1 MADKAKAARKQLH
14 NIANGIKNAAKGY
27 AAAIDESVKKLNE
40 EKVIAGF
47 IEYKTVAHDYIQKGI
62 IDMDPYDV
70 MDESKTETKLG
81 NVADS
86 IFTSYKETIMN
97 TVNVKNYKSQEVLDA
112 EMKEIEKLDESS
124 IHLLHSAVIRANIEL
139 DTNNTEENK
148 VRLYVEVRKYIRAI
162 AHFGLSDI
170 TGISIAQCNMP
181 AVNEAAKDIL
191 SELKMNVSTHE
202 EAEAIVESVKGTID
216 KTPDAVKKGWTG
228 SIMVGLTK
236 VGGLLWDFA
245 KGAVFYVYNGIKKV
259 IGSIIKVSA
268 LALSCIID
276 LLDAATTKDFGA
288 SGAKGIIRKGMMAM
302 TAEEDSAA

>member
-27 AAAIDESVKKLNE
+27 AAAIDQSVKKLNE

-62 IDMDPYDV
+62 IDTDPYDV
-70 MDESKTETKLG
+70 MDESKPETKLG

-86 IFTSYKETIMN
+86 IFKSYKETIMN
-97 TVNVKNYKSQEVLDA
+97 TVNAQNYKSQEVLDA

-124 IHLLHSAVIRANIEL
+124 IHLLHSAVIGANIEL
-139 DTNNTEENK
+139 DKNNTEENK

-216 KTPDAVKKGWTG
+216 KTPDAVKKGWSG

-245 KGAVFYVYNGIKKV
+245 KGVVCYVYNGVKKV

-288 SGAKGIIRKGMMAM
+288 SGAKGIIRKGMVAM
-302 TAEEDSAA
+302 TEEDVKA

>member
-14 NIANGIKNAAKGY
+14 NIANGIKNSAKGY
-27 AAAIDESVKKLNE
+27 AAAIDQSVKKLNE

-62 IDMDPYDV
+62 IDTDPYDV
-70 MDESKTETKLG
+70 MDESKPETKLG

-86 IFTSYKETIMN
+86 IFTNYKETIMN

>member
-27 AAAIDESVKKLNE
+27 AAAIDQSVKKLNE

-62 IDMDPYDV
+62 IDKDPYDV
-70 MDESKTETKLG
+70 MDETETKLG

-86 IFTSYKETIMN
+86 IFTNYKETIMN
-97 TVNVKNYKSQEVLDA
+97 TVNAKNYKSQEVLDA

>member
-27 AAAIDESVKKLNE
+27 AAAIDQSVKKLNE

-62 IDMDPYDV
+62 IDKDPYDV

-86 IFTSYKETIMN
+86 IFTNYKETIMK
-97 TVNVKNYKSQEVLDA
+97 TVNAQNYKSQEVLDA

-302 TAEEDSAA
+302 TAEEDAKA

>member
-27 AAAIDESVKKLNE
+27 AAAIDQSVKKLNE

-62 IDMDPYDV
+62 IDTDPYDV
-70 MDESKTETKLG
+70 MDESKPETKLG

-86 IFTSYKETIMN
+86 IFTNYKETIMN
-97 TVNVKNYKSQEVLDA
+97 TVNAKNYKSQEVLDA

-139 DTNNTEENK
+139 NTNNTEENK

-245 KGAVFYVYNGIKKV
+245 KGVVCYVYNGIKKV

-288 SGAKGIIRKGMMAM
+288 SGAKGIIRKGMVAM
-302 TAEEDSAA
+302 TEEDAKA

>member
-27 AAAIDESVKKLNE
+27 AAAIDQSVKKLNE

-62 IDMDPYDV
+62 IDTDPYDV
-70 MDESKTETKLG
+70 MDESKPETKLG

-86 IFTSYKETIMN
+86 IFTNYKETIMN
-97 TVNVKNYKSQEVLDA
+97 TVNAKNYKSQEVLDA

-236 VGGLLWDFA
+236 VGGLLWNFA
-245 KGAVFYVYNGIKKV
+245 KGAVFYVYNGVKKV

-268 LALSCIID
+268 LTLSCIID

>member
-27 AAAIDESVKKLNE
+27 AAAIDQSVKKLNE

-62 IDMDPYDV
+62 IDTDPYDV
-70 MDESKTETKLG
+70 MDESKPETKLG

-86 IFTSYKETIMN
+86 IFKSHKETIMN
-97 TVNVKNYKSQEVLDA
+97 TVNAQNYKSQEVLDA

-124 IHLLHSAVIRANIEL
+124 IHLLHSAVISANIEL
-139 DTNNTEENK
+139 DKNNNEDNK

-216 KTPDAVKKGWTG
+216 KTPDAVKKGWSD

-245 KGAVFYVYNGIKKV
+245 KGVVCYVYNGIKKV

-288 SGAKGIIRKGMMAM
+288 SGAKGIIRKGMVAM
-302 TAEEDSAA
+302 TEEDAKA

>member
-27 AAAIDESVKKLNE
+27 AAAIDQSVKKLNE

-62 IDMDPYDV
+62 IDTDPYDV
-70 MDESKTETKLG
+70 MDESKPETKLG

-86 IFTSYKETIMN
+86 IFTNYKETIMK
-97 TVNVKNYKSQEVLDA
+97 TVNAQNYKSQEVLDA

>member
-27 AAAIDESVKKLNE
+27 AAAIDQSVKKLNE

-47 IEYKTVAHDYIQKGI
+47 IEYKTAAHDYIQKGI
-62 IDMDPYDV
+62 IDTDPYDV
-70 MDESKTETKLG
+70 MDESKPETKLG

-86 IFTSYKETIMN
+86 IFKSYKETIMN
-97 TVNVKNYKSQEVLDA
+97 TVNAQNYKSQEVLDA

-124 IHLLHSAVIRANIEL
+124 IHLLHSAVISANIEL
-139 DTNNTEENK
+139 DKNNNEENK

-245 KGAVFYVYNGIKKV
+245 KGVVCYVYNGVKKV

-288 SGAKGIIRKGMMAM
+288 SGAKGIIRKGMVAM
-302 TAEEDSAA
+302 TEEDAKA

>member
-27 AAAIDESVKKLNE
+27 AAAIDQSVKKLNE

-47 IEYKTVAHDYIQKGI
+47 VEYKTAAHDYIQKGI
-62 IDMDPYDV
+62 IDTDPYDV
-70 MDESKTETKLG
+70 MDESKPETKLG

-86 IFTSYKETIMN
+86 IFKSYKETIMN

-139 DTNNTEENK
+139 DKNNTEDNK

-202 EAEAIVESVKGTID
+202 EAEAIIESVKGTID

-245 KGAVFYVYNGIKKV
+245 KGVVCYVYNGVKKV

-288 SGAKGIIRKGMMAM
+288 SGAKGIIRKGMVAM
-302 TAEEDSAA
+302 TEEDAKA

>member
-27 AAAIDESVKKLNE
+27 AAAIDQSVKKLNE

-62 IDMDPYDV
+62 IDTDPYDV

-86 IFTSYKETIMN
+86 IFTNYKEAIMN

-302 TAEEDSAA
+302 TAEEDAKA

>member
-27 AAAIDESVKKLNE
+27 AAAIDQSVKKLNE

-47 IEYKTVAHDYIQKGI
+47 VEYKTAAHDYIQKGI
-62 IDMDPYDV
+62 IDTDPYDV
-70 MDESKTETKLG
+70 MDESKPETKLG

-86 IFTSYKETIMN
+86 IFKSYKETIMN

-139 DTNNTEENK
+139 DKNNTEDNK

-245 KGAVFYVYNGIKKV
+245 KGVVCYVYNGVKKV

-288 SGAKGIIRKGMMAM
+288 SGAKGIIRKGMVAM
-302 TAEEDSAA
+302 TEEDAKA

>member
-27 AAAIDESVKKLNE
+27 AAAIDQSVKKLNE

-62 IDMDPYDV
+62 IDTDPYDV
-70 MDESKTETKLG
+70 MDESKPETKLG

-86 IFTSYKETIMN
+86 IFKSYKETIMN
-97 TVNVKNYKSQEVLDA
+97 TVNAQNYKSQEVLDA

-139 DTNNTEENK
+139 DKNNTEDNK

-245 KGAVFYVYNGIKKV
+245 KGVVCYVYNGVKKV

-288 SGAKGIIRKGMMAM
+288 SGAKGIIRKGMVAM
-302 TAEEDSAA
+302 TEEDAKA

>member
-27 AAAIDESVKKLNE
+27 AAAIDQSVKKLNE

-62 IDMDPYDV
+62 IDTDPYDV

-86 IFTSYKETIMN
+86 IFTNYKETIMK
-97 TVNVKNYKSQEVLDA
+97 TVNAQNYKSQEVLDA

-302 TAEEDSAA
+302 TAEEDAKA

>member
-27 AAAIDESVKKLNE
+27 AAAIDQSVKKLNE
-40 EKVIAGF
+40 EKVIADF

-62 IDMDPYDV
+62 IDKDPYDV
-70 MDESKTETKLG
+70 MDESKPETKLG

-86 IFTSYKETIMN
+86 IFKSYKETIMN
-97 TVNVKNYKSQEVLDA
+97 TVNAQNYKSQEVLDA

-124 IHLLHSAVIRANIEL
+124 IHLLHSAVISANIEL
-139 DTNNTEENK
+139 DKNNTEENK

-245 KGAVFYVYNGIKKV
+245 KGVVCYVYNGVKKV

-288 SGAKGIIRKGMMAM
+288 SGAKGIIRKGMVAM
-302 TAEEDSAA
+302 TEEDVKA

>member
-27 AAAIDESVKKLNE
+27 AAAIDQSVKKLNE

-47 IEYKTVAHDYIQKGI
+47 IEYKKVAHDYIQKGI
-62 IDMDPYDV
+62 IDTDPYDV
-70 MDESKTETKLG
+70 MDESKPETKLG
-81 NVADS
+81 SVADS
-86 IFTSYKETIMN
+86 IFKSYKETIMN
-97 TVNVKNYKSQEVLDA
+97 TVNAQNYKSQEVLDA

-139 DTNNTEENK
+139 DANNTEENK

-245 KGAVFYVYNGIKKV
+245 KGVVCYVYNGVKKV

-288 SGAKGIIRKGMMAM
+288 SGAKGIIRKGMVAM
-302 TAEEDSAA
+302 TEEDVKA

>member
-27 AAAIDESVKKLNE
+27 AAAIDQSVKKLNE

-62 IDMDPYDV
+62 IDTDPYDV
-70 MDESKTETKLG
+70 MDESKPETKLG

-86 IFTSYKETIMN
+86 IFTNYKETIMN

-202 EAEAIVESVKGTID
+202 EAEAIVESVKGIID

-236 VGGLLWDFA
+236 VGGLLWNFA

>member
-27 AAAIDESVKKLNE
+27 AAAIDQSVKKLNE

-62 IDMDPYDV
+62 IDTDPYDV
-70 MDESKTETKLG
+70 MDESKPETKLG

-86 IFTSYKETIMN
+86 IFKSYKETIMN
-97 TVNVKNYKSQEVLDA
+97 TVNAQNYKSQEVLDA

-124 IHLLHSAVIRANIEL
+124 IHLLHSAVISANIEL
-139 DTNNTEENK
+139 DKNNTEENK

-181 AVNEAAKDIL
+181 AVNESAKDIL

-245 KGAVFYVYNGIKKV
+245 KGVVCYVYNGVKKV

-288 SGAKGIIRKGMMAM
+288 SGAKGIIRKGMVAM
-302 TAEEDSAA
+302 TEEDVKA

>member
-27 AAAIDESVKKLNE
+27 AAAIDQSVKKLNE

-47 IEYKTVAHDYIQKGI
+47 IEYKTVAHDYIQNGV
-62 IDMDPYDV
+62 IDKDPYDV
-70 MDESKTETKLG
+70 MDESKPETKLG

-86 IFTSYKETIMN
+86 IFKSYKETIMN
-97 TVNVKNYKSQEVLDA
+97 TVNAQNYKSQEVLDA

-124 IHLLHSAVIRANIEL
+124 IHLLHSAVISANIEW
-139 DTNNTEENK
+139 DKNNTEENK

-181 AVNEAAKDIL
+181 TVNEAAKDIL

-216 KTPDAVKKGWTG
+216 KTPDAVKKGWTS

-245 KGAVFYVYNGIKKV
+245 KGVVCYVYNGVKKV

-288 SGAKGIIRKGMMAM
+288 SGAKGIIRKGMVAM
-302 TAEEDSAA
+302 TEEDVKA

>member
-27 AAAIDESVKKLNE
+27 AAAIDQSVKKLNE

-47 IEYKTVAHDYIQKGI
+47 IEYKTVAHDYIQNGV
-62 IDMDPYDV
+62 IDKDPYDV
-70 MDESKTETKLG
+70 MDESKPETKLG

-86 IFTSYKETIMN
+86 IFKSYKETIMN
-97 TVNVKNYKSQEVLDA
+97 TVNAQNYKSQEVLDA

-124 IHLLHSAVIRANIEL
+124 IHLLHSVVISANIEW
-139 DTNNTEENK
+139 DKNNTEENK

-216 KTPDAVKKGWTG
+216 KTPDAVKKGWTS

-245 KGAVFYVYNGIKKV
+245 KGVVCYVYNGVKKV

-288 SGAKGIIRKGMMAM
+288 SGAKGIIRKGMVAM
-302 TAEEDSAA
+302 TEEDVKA

>member
-1 MADKAKAARKQLH
+1 MADKAKAARKRLH

-27 AAAIDESVKKLNE
+27 AAAIDQSVKKLNE

-47 IEYKTVAHDYIQKGI
+47 VEYKTAAHDYIQKGI

-70 MDESKTETKLG
+70 MDESKPQTKLG

-86 IFTSYKETIMN
+86 IFTNYKETIMN

-124 IHLLHSAVIRANIEL
+124 IHLLHSAVIRTNIEL

-228 SIMVGLTK
+228 SIMIGLTK

-245 KGAVFYVYNGIKKV
+245 KGVVCYAYNGVKKV

-288 SGAKGIIRKGMMAM
+288 SGAKGIIRKGMVAM
-302 TAEEDSAA
+302 TEEDAKV

>member
-1 MADKAKAARKQLH
+1 MTDKAKAARKRLH

-27 AAAIDESVKKLNE
+27 TAAIDQSVKKLNE

-47 IEYKTVAHDYIQKGI
+47 VEYKTAAHDYIQKGI
-62 IDMDPYDV
+62 IDTDPYDV
-70 MDESKTETKLG
+70 MDESKTQTKLG

-86 IFTSYKETIMN
+86 IFKSYKETIMN
-97 TVNVKNYKSQEVLDA
+97 TVNAQNYKSQEVLDA

-124 IHLLHSAVIRANIEL
+124 IHLLHSAVISANIEL
-139 DTNNTEENK
+139 DKNNTEENK

-245 KGAVFYVYNGIKKV
+245 KGVVCYVYNGVKKV

-288 SGAKGIIRKGMMAM
+288 SGAKGIIRKGMVAM
-302 TAEEDSAA
+302 TEEDVKA

>member
-27 AAAIDESVKKLNE
+27 AAAIDQSVKKLNE

-62 IDMDPYDV
+62 IDTDPYDV

-86 IFTSYKETIMN
+86 IFTNYKETIMN
-97 TVNVKNYKSQEVLDA
+97 TVNAKNYKSQEVLDA

-124 IHLLHSAVIRANIEL
+124 IHLLHSAIIRANIEL

-162 AHFGLSDI
+162 AHFGLNDI

-216 KTPDAVKKGWTG
+216 KTPDAVKKGWTS

-245 KGAVFYVYNGIKKV
+245 KGVVCYVYNGVKKV

-288 SGAKGIIRKGMMAM
+288 SGAKGIIRKGMVAM
-302 TAEEDSAA
+302 TEEDVKA

>member
-27 AAAIDESVKKLNE
+27 AAAIDQSVKKLNE

-62 IDMDPYDV
+62 IDTDPYDV
-70 MDESKTETKLG
+70 MDESKPETKLG

-86 IFTSYKETIMN
+86 IFTNYKETIMK
-97 TVNVKNYKSQEVLDA
+97 TVNAQNYKSQEVLDA

-288 SGAKGIIRKGMMAM
+288 SGAKGIIRKGMIAM

>member
-27 AAAIDESVKKLNE
+27 AAAIDQSVKKLNE

-62 IDMDPYDV
+62 IDTDPYDV

-86 IFTSYKETIMN
+86 IFTNYKEAIMN

-124 IHLLHSAVIRANIEL
+124 IHLLHSAIIRANIEL

>member
-27 AAAIDESVKKLNE
+27 AAAIDQSVKKLNE

-62 IDMDPYDV
+62 IDTDPYDV

-86 IFTSYKETIMN
+86 IFTNYKETIMN

-139 DTNNTEENK
+139 DKNNTEENK

-245 KGAVFYVYNGIKKV
+245 KGVVCYVYNGVKKV

-288 SGAKGIIRKGMMAM
+288 SGAKGIIRKGMVAM
-302 TAEEDSAA
+302 TEEDVKA

>member
-27 AAAIDESVKKLNE
+27 AAAIDQSVKKLNE

-62 IDMDPYDV
+62 IDKDPYDV

-86 IFTSYKETIMN
+86 IFTNYKETIMN

-216 KTPDAVKKGWTG
+216 KTPDVVKKGWTG

-245 KGAVFYVYNGIKKV
+245 KGVVCYVYNGVKKV

-288 SGAKGIIRKGMMAM
+288 SGAKGIIRKGMVAM
-302 TAEEDSAA
+302 TEEDAKA

>member
-27 AAAIDESVKKLNE
+27 AAAIDQSVKKLNE

-62 IDMDPYDV
+62 IDTDPYDV
-70 MDESKTETKLG
+70 MDESKPETKLG

-86 IFTSYKETIMN
+86 IFKSYKETIMN
-97 TVNVKNYKSQEVLDA
+97 TVNAQNYKSQEVLDA

-139 DTNNTEENK
+139 DKNNTEDNK

-181 AVNEAAKDIL
+181 AVNEVAKDIL

-216 KTPDAVKKGWTG
+216 KTPDAVKKGWSG

-245 KGAVFYVYNGIKKV
+245 KGVVCYVYNGVKKV

-288 SGAKGIIRKGMMAM
+288 SGAKGIIRKGMVAM
-302 TAEEDSAA
+302 TEEDAKA

>member
-27 AAAIDESVKKLNE
+27 AAAIDQSVKKLNE

-62 IDMDPYDV
+62 IDTDPYDV
-70 MDESKTETKLG
+70 MDESKPETKLG

-86 IFTSYKETIMN
+86 IFTNYKETIMN

-170 TGISIAQCNMP
+170 IGISIAQCNMP

-302 TAEEDSAA
+302 TAEEDAKA

>member
-27 AAAIDESVKKLNE
+27 AAAIDQSVKKLNE

-62 IDMDPYDV
+62 IDTDPYDV
-70 MDESKTETKLG
+70 MDESKPETKLG

-86 IFTSYKETIMN
+86 IFTNYKETIMN

-245 KGAVFYVYNGIKKV
+245 KGVVCYVYNGVKKV

-288 SGAKGIIRKGMMAM
+288 SGAKGIIRKGMVAM
-302 TAEEDSAA
+302 TEEDAKA

>member
-27 AAAIDESVKKLNE
+27 AAAIDHSVKKLNE

-62 IDMDPYDV
+62 IDTDPYDV
-70 MDESKTETKLG
+70 MDESKPETKLG

-86 IFTSYKETIMN
+86 IFTNYKETIMN
-97 TVNVKNYKSQEVLDA
+97 TVNAKNYKSQEVLDA

-302 TAEEDSAA
+302 TAEEDPAA

>member
-27 AAAIDESVKKLNE
+27 AAAIDQSVKKLNE

-62 IDMDPYDV
+62 IDTDPYDV
-70 MDESKTETKLG
+70 MDESKPETKLG

-124 IHLLHSAVIRANIEL
+124 IHLLHSAVISANIEL

>member
-27 AAAIDESVKKLNE
+27 AAAIDQSVKKLNE

-62 IDMDPYDV
+62 IDTDPYDV
-70 MDESKTETKLG
+70 MDESKTQTKLG

-86 IFTSYKETIMN
+86 IFKSYKETIMN
-97 TVNVKNYKSQEVLDA
+97 TVNAQNYKSQEVLDA

-124 IHLLHSAVIRANIEL
+124 IHLLHSAVISANIEL
-139 DTNNTEENK
+139 DKNNNEENK

-245 KGAVFYVYNGIKKV
+245 KGVVCYVYNGVKKV

-288 SGAKGIIRKGMMAM
+288 SGAKGIIRKGMVAM
-302 TAEEDSAA
+302 TEEDAKA

>member
-27 AAAIDESVKKLNE
+27 AAAIDQSVKKLNE

-62 IDMDPYDV
+62 IDTDPYDV
-70 MDESKTETKLG
+70 MDESKPETKLG

-86 IFTSYKETIMN
+86 IFTNYKETIMN
-97 TVNVKNYKSQEVLDA
+97 TVNAKNYKSQEVLDA

-216 KTPDAVKKGWTG
+216 KTPDAVKKGWSG

-245 KGAVFYVYNGIKKV
+245 KGVVCYVYNGIKKV

-288 SGAKGIIRKGMMAM
+288 SGAKGIIRKGMVAM
-302 TAEEDSAA
+302 TEEDAKA

>member
-27 AAAIDESVKKLNE
+27 AAAIDQSVKKLNE

-47 IEYKTVAHDYIQKGI
+47 IEYKTAAHDYIQKGI
-62 IDMDPYDV
+62 IDTDPYDV
-70 MDESKTETKLG
+70 MDESKPETKLG

-86 IFTSYKETIMN
+86 IFKSYKETIMN
-97 TVNVKNYKSQEVLDA
+97 TVNAQNYKSQEVLDA

-124 IHLLHSAVIRANIEL
+124 IHLLHSAVISANIEL
-139 DTNNTEENK
+139 DKNNNEENK

-216 KTPDAVKKGWTG
+216 KTPDAVKKGWSG

-245 KGAVFYVYNGIKKV
+245 KGVVCYVYNGVKKV

-288 SGAKGIIRKGMMAM
+288 SGAKGIIRKGMVAM
-302 TAEEDSAA
+302 TEEDAKA

>member
-27 AAAIDESVKKLNE
+27 AAAIDQSVKKLNE

-62 IDMDPYDV
+62 IDTDPYDV

-86 IFTSYKETIMN
+86 IFTNYKETIMK
-97 TVNVKNYKSQEVLDA
+97 TVNAQNYKSQEVLDA

-162 AHFGLSDI
+162 THFGLSDI

-302 TAEEDSAA
+302 TTEEDSAA

>member
-27 AAAIDESVKKLNE
+27 AAAIDQSVKKLNE

-62 IDMDPYDV
+62 IDTDPYDV

-86 IFTSYKETIMN
+86 IFTNYKETIMN
-97 TVNVKNYKSQEVLDA
+97 TVNAQNYKSQEVLDA

-124 IHLLHSAVIRANIEL
+124 IHLLHSVVIGANIEL
-139 DTNNTEENK
+139 DKNNTEDNK

-245 KGAVFYVYNGIKKV
+245 KGVVCYVYNGVKKV

-288 SGAKGIIRKGMMAM
+288 SGAKGIIRKGMVAM
-302 TAEEDSAA
+302 TEEDVKA

>member
-27 AAAIDESVKKLNE
+27 AAAIDQSVKKLNE

-62 IDMDPYDV
+62 IDTDPYDV

-86 IFTSYKETIMN
+86 IFTNYKETIMN
-97 TVNVKNYKSQEVLDA
+97 TVNAKNYKSQEVLDA

-245 KGAVFYVYNGIKKV
+245 KGVVCYVYNGVKKV

-288 SGAKGIIRKGMMAM
+288 SGAKGIIRKGMVAM
-302 TAEEDSAA
+302 TEEDAKA

>member
-27 AAAIDESVKKLNE
+27 AAAIDQSVKKLNE

-62 IDMDPYDV
+62 IDTDPYDV

-86 IFTSYKETIMN
+86 IFTNYKETIMN

-245 KGAVFYVYNGIKKV
+245 KGVVCYVYNGIKKV

-302 TAEEDSAA
+302 TAEQDSAV

>member
-27 AAAIDESVKKLNE
+27 AAAIDQSVKKLNE

-47 IEYKTVAHDYIQKGI
+47 IEYKTAAHDYIQKGI
-62 IDMDPYDV
+62 IDTDPYDV
-70 MDESKTETKLG
+70 MDESKPETKLG

-86 IFTSYKETIMN
+86 IFKSYKETIMN
-97 TVNVKNYKSQEVLDA
+97 TVNAQNYKSQEVLDA

-124 IHLLHSAVIRANIEL
+124 IHLLHSAVISANIEL
-139 DTNNTEENK
+139 DKNNNEENK

-202 EAEAIVESVKGTID
+202 EAETIVESVKGTID

-245 KGAVFYVYNGIKKV
+245 KGVVCYVYNGAKKV

-288 SGAKGIIRKGMMAM
+288 SGAKGIIRKGMVAM
-302 TAEEDSAA
+302 TEEDAKA